1 MELGWMG
8 QERGSVEIVTKQRPC
23 GLERLYLIIKQPA
36 YPLLVVL
43 RGGNSIERYQNK
55 VNF

>member
-1 MELGWMG
+1 
-8 QERGSVEIVTKQRPC
+8 
-23 GLERLYLIIKQPA
+23 LERLYLIIKQPA